1 MTKDPS
7 AGRYVVKDKLKC
19 RIVDIFMQIDKNLGL
34 KYTKQF
40 YTLNLSFCR
49 RHNRQ
54 NTGLATARSRQYPT

>member
-40 YTLNLSFCR
+40 YTLNLFLLS
-49 RHNRQ
+49 
-54 NTGLATARSRQYPT
+54 SP